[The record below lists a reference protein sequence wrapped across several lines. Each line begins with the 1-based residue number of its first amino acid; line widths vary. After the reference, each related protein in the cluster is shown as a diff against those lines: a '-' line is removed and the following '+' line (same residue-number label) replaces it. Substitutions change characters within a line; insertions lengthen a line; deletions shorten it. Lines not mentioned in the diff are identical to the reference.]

1 MLLARGG
8 LIRALGIRKR
18 EVFMRRVR
26 VKPSKEV
33 SLVSVVGGMVM
44 VVIGVIW
51 AIPTFGAFG
60 VAWTIFALAITGY
73 HAFNAFSSRGV
84 ATQEIDV
91 EGFDSTPVTE
101 GDESERLQ
109 RLESLRAR
117 NLITEEEYERK
128 RAEIIER
135 L

>member
-1 MLLARGG
+1 M
-8 LIRALGIRKR
+8 
-18 EVFMRRVR
+18 
-26 VKPSKEV
+26 
-33 SLVSVVGGMVM
+33 
-44 VVIGVIW
+44 
-51 AIPTFGAFG
+51 
-60 VAWTIFALAITGY
+60 AWTIFALAITGY

-91 EGFDSTPVTE
+91 EGFDSAPVTE
-101 GDESERLQ
+101 GDESERMQ

-117 NLITEEEYERK
+117 SLITEEEYERK

>member
-1 MLLARGG
+1 M
-8 LIRALGIRKR
+8 K
-18 EVFMRRVR
+18 RVR

-33 SLVSVVGGMVM
+33 SLVSLVGGIAMIVF
-44 VVIGVIW
+44 GVIW

-60 VAWTIFALAITGY
+60 VVWTIFALAITGY
-73 HAFNAFSSRGV
+73 HAFNAFSGKGV

-91 EGFDSTPVTE
+91 EGFDSAPVTAN
-101 GDESERLQ
+101 DESERLQ
-109 RLESLRAR
+109 RLEGLRAR
-117 NLITEEEYERK
+117 NLITEEEYQRK